1 MFPTPPSLEQP
12 PAFSPITTYRDT
24 PSQEPPVPGGAADH
38 LLPLTSAHLPEYK
51 METEE
56 GVASPPLEDNK
67 VRRGGWRGGGA
78 DILQRCPIK
87 TFTVALDELIGCR

>member
-24 PSQEPPVPGGAADH
+24 PSQEPPSGAADH
-38 LLPLTSAHLPEYK
+38 LLPLTAAHLPEYK

-56 GVASPPLEDNK
+56 GVDSPRLEDNK
-67 VRRGGWRGGGA
+67 VRRGR
-78 DILQRCPIK
+78 DLHSPPNK
-87 TFTVALDELIGCR
+87 T

>member
-24 PSQEPPVPGGAADH
+24 PSQEPPVSGGAGDH

-67 VRRGGWRGGGA
+67 VRRDGLGAA
-78 DILQRCPIK
+78 DILQRCTIK
-87 TFTVALDELIGCR
+87 TFTVALDE